1 MACWVLELTA
11 ICLWVGGLSVLV
23 AAVIP
28 AVFNTFGGQ
37 DAGGLF
43 LTRAFEG
50 YNRLVLGAMA
60 VLLLAAFWRT
70 WVARRGW
77 TQIRLTGVEWSL
89 LIAMVLVAGVIIF
102 LLHPQAAARQ
112 AEAFALREADA
123 RKAALEA
130 FFNVHRPV
138 RVLYMMNLCLGLALL
153 GAKVK
158 PWLNR
163 IGGQT

>member
-1 MACWVLELTA
+1 MACWVMELTA

-60 VLLLAAFWRT
+60 VLLGAALWRT

-77 TQIRLTGVEWSL
+77 PQIRLTGPEWGL
-89 LIAMVLVAGVIIF
+89 LMAMVVVAGVII
-102 LLHPQAAARQ
+102 LVLHPQAAARQ
-112 AEAFALREADA
+112 AEAFAIKEADA
-123 RKAALEA
+123 RRAALEA
-130 FFNVHRPV
+130 FFKVHQPV
-138 RVLYMMNLCLGLALL
+138 RVLYMMNLFLGLALL
-153 GAKVK
+153 GVKVK

-163 IGGQT
+163 IGVQT